1 VKNNPSTKGQLLKEL
16 RSQGDIVS
24 GEQLS
29 ATLGISRVSVWK
41 HIHKL
46 QELGYHILSTSN
58 GYRLIDSPD
67 IPFPWEFSDR
77 GFNVL
82 YYPEVSSTMDTA
94 KDLARKNCP
103 DFTVAVAGR
112 QTKGRGRLKR
122 RWLSDDGGLYFTMVL
137 RPDIPVLLS
146 SRVNFLASL
155 TLARVLRKM
164 LQIDAAVKW
173 PNDILVNGRKISGM
187 LSELEAETDRVFF
200 ITIGMGINVNNDPSV
215 AEPGASS
222 LKKIT
227 GREISKKM
235 LLDRFLAEFEKR
247 LRKAE
252 FENVISEW
260 KKYTVTLNR
269 RVKIV
274 THKEVSEGLA
284 VDVEED
290 GALVLE
296 LADGTRKKIVYG
308 DCFHQG

>member
-1 VKNNPSTKGQLLKEL
+1 MKGKLLKEL
-16 RSQGDIVS
+16 RSQKGFIS

-29 ATLGISRVSVWK
+29 ATLGISGVSVGK
-41 HIHKL
+41 HIHSL
-46 QELGYHILSTSN
+46 QEHGYQIVSMPK

-67 IPFPWEFSDR
+67 IPFPWEFNNPD
-77 GFNVL
+77 FNIL

-103 DFTVAVAGR
+103 HFTVVVAGR
-112 QTKGRGRLKR
+112 QTRGRGRLER
-122 RWLSDDGGLYFTMVL
+122 QWLSDDGGLYFTMVL
-137 RPDIPVLLS
+137 RPDIAVLLS

-155 TLARVLRKM
+155 TLAHVLRE
-164 LQIDAAVKW
+164 LFQIDAAVKW
-173 PNDILVNGRKISGM
+173 PNDILVNGYKISGM
-187 LSELEAETDRVFF
+187 ISELEVEKDRVIF
-200 ITIGMGINVNNDPSV
+200 ISIGLGINVNNDPSP
-215 AEPGASS
+215 AEPMASS

-235 LLDRFLAEFEKR
+235 LLARFLDEFEKR
-247 LRKAE
+247 LKKAE
-252 FENVISEW
+252 FENVIADW
-260 KKYTVTLNR
+260 KTYTVTLGR

-284 VDVEED
+284 IDVEPD

-296 LADGTRKKIVYG
+296 LADGSRKRIVYG

>member
-1 VKNNPSTKGQLLKEL
+1 MKNNPSKKGQLLKEL
-16 RSQGDIVS
+16 RSQREIIS

-46 QELGYHILSTSN
+46 QELGYQIMSTHN

-67 IPFPWEFSDR
+67 IPFPWEFADR
-77 GFNVL
+77 DFNIL

-103 DFTVAVAGR
+103 DFTVVVAGR
-112 QTKGRGRLKR
+112 QTRGRGRLKR
-122 RWLSDDGGLYFTMVL
+122 QWLSDDGGLYFTMVL
-137 RPDIPVLLS
+137 RPDIPVLMS

-155 TLARVLRKM
+155 TLARVLRE
-164 LQIDAAVKW
+164 LFQIDAAVKW
-173 PNDILVNGRKISGM
+173 PNDILVDDHKISGM
-187 LSELEAETDRVFF
+187 LSELEAETDRVLF
-200 ITIGMGINVNNDPSV
+200 ISIGMGINVNNDPSEV
-215 AEPGASS
+215 EPGASS
-222 LKKIT
+222 LKKII

-235 LLDRFLAEFEKR
+235 LLTRFLAEFEGHTKR
-247 LRKAE
+247 AD

-260 KKYTVTLNR
+260 KRYTVTLNR

-284 VDVEED
+284 VDVEQD

>member
-1 VKNNPSTKGQLLKEL
+1 MLKEL

-29 ATLGISRVSVWK
+29 TTLGISRVSVWK

-46 QELGYHILSTSN
+46 QELDYHILSTPN

-103 DFTVAVAGR
+103 DFTVVVAGR

-155 TLARVLRKM
+155 TLARVLREM

-173 PNDILVNGRKISGM
+173 PNDILVDGRKISGM
-187 LSELEAETDRVFF
+187 LSELEAETDRVLF
-200 ITIGMGINVNNDPSV
+200 ISIGMGINVNNDPSV
-215 AEPGASS
+215 AESGASS

-235 LLDRFLAEFEKR
+235 LLARFLVEFEKR

>member
-1 VKNNPSTKGQLLKEL
+1 MKNNPSKKAQLLKEF
-16 RSQGDIVS
+16 RTQREIIS

-29 ATLGISRVSVWK
+29 AILGISRVSVWK
-41 HIHKL
+41 HINKL
-46 QELGYHILSTSN
+46 KELGYHIMSTSN

-67 IPFPWEFSDR
+67 IPFPWEFSDHDYNI
-77 GFNVL
+77 F

-94 KDLARKNCP
+94 KELARKNCP
-103 DFTVAVAGR
+103 DFTVVVAGR
-112 QTKGRGRLKR
+112 QTRGRGRLTR
-122 RWLSDDGGLYFTMVL
+122 QWLSDDGGLYFTMVL

-155 TLARVLRKM
+155 TLARLLRE
-164 LQIDAAVKW
+164 LFHIDAAVKW
-173 PNDILVNGRKISGM
+173 PNDILVDGHKISGM
-187 LSELEAETDRVFF
+187 LSELEAETDRVLF
-200 ITIGMGINVNNDPSV
+200 ISIGMGINVNNDPSLV
-215 AEPGASS
+215 EPGASS

-235 LLDRFLAEFEKR
+235 LLARFLAEFEKR
-247 LRKAE
+247 LRNIE

-260 KKYTVTLNR
+260 KKYTITLNR

-274 THKEVSEGLA
+274 THQEVSEGLA
-284 VDVEED
+284 VDVEQD

>member
-1 VKNNPSTKGQLLKEL
+1 MKANILKLL
-16 RSQGDIVS
+16 RAHNTIVS
-24 GEQLS
+24 GEVLS
-29 ATLGISRVSVWK
+29 SAMGISRVSVWK

-46 QELGYHILSTSN
+46 QELGYDIMSSPN

-67 IPFPWEFSDR
+67 IPFPWEFADR
-77 GFNVL
+77 GFKIV
-82 YYPEVSSTMDTA
+82 YYPELPSTMDA
-94 KDLARKNCP
+94 ARDLARKKCP
-103 DFTVAVAGR
+103 DFTVVVAGR
-112 QTKGRGRLKR
+112 QTRGRGRLKR
-122 RWLSDDGGLYFTMVL
+122 QWLSDDGGLYFTMVL

-155 TLARVLRKM
+155 TLARVLRE
-164 LQIDAAVKW
+164 LFQIDAAVKW
-173 PNDILVNGRKISGM
+173 PNDILVAGLKISGM
-187 LSELEAETDRVFF
+187 LSELEAESDRVLF
-200 ITIGMGINVNNDPSV
+200 INIGMGINVNNDPAV
-215 AEPGASS
+215 VEPGASS

-235 LLDRFLAEFEKR
+235 LLARFLDEFEKR
-247 LRKAE
+247 LKRVE

-269 RVKIV
+269 QVKIV

-284 VDVEED
+284 VDVEQD

-296 LADGTRKKIVYG
+296 LADGTHKKIVYG

>member
-1 VKNNPSTKGQLLKEL
+1 MKTNPSKKGQLLKEL
-16 RSQGDIVS
+16 RSQREIIS

-46 QELGYHILSTSN
+46 QELGYQIMSTPN

-67 IPFPWEFSDR
+67 IPFPWEFADR
-77 GFNVL
+77 GFNIL

-103 DFTVAVAGR
+103 DFTVVVAGR
-112 QTKGRGRLKR
+112 QTRGRGRLKR
-122 RWLSDDGGLYFTMVL
+122 QWLSDDGGLYFTMVL
-137 RPDIPVLLS
+137 RPDIPVLMS

-155 TLARVLRKM
+155 TLARVLRE
-164 LQIDAAVKW
+164 LFQIDAAVKW
-173 PNDILVNGRKISGM
+173 PNDILVDDHKISGM
-187 LSELEAETDRVFF
+187 LSELEAETDRVLF
-200 ITIGMGINVNNDPSV
+200 ISIGMGINVNNDPSEV
-215 AEPGASS
+215 EPGASS
-222 LKKIT
+222 LKKII

-235 LLDRFLAEFEKR
+235 LLTRFLAEFEGHTKR
-247 LRKAE
+247 AD

-260 KKYTVTLNR
+260 KRYTVTLNR

-284 VDVEED
+284 VDVEQD